1 MGVHRHPVSWLIGV
15 AVLAGVA
22 LFVILETPSHKR
34 GEVEGSGVAGVASRA
49 LPAFDG
55 VDLAGANTVMLHV
68 GAPQAVSIHGD
79 ANLLPLVTTTVRGG
93 TLRIA
98 QARDFNTD
106 APMHV
111 DVTVP
116 VIHMLVISGSGNVTA
131 DGITGDRLTVNVGG
145 AGQISAAGR
154 IDTLEARLSGAGSL
168 RLQRLV
174 SGDAKAFLDGTGEIR
189 LMATRSLDARLEG
202 TGSIVYTGKPRR
214 LRRVV
219 TGTGAI
225 TQGR

>member
-1 MGVHRHPVSWLIGV
+1 MGVHRHPVSWLIGL

-22 LFVILETPSHKR
+22 VLVILETPSHTR
-34 GEVEGSGVAGVASRA
+34 GEVEGSGVPGVESRA
-49 LPAFDG
+49 LSAFDG
-55 VDLAGANTVMLHV
+55 IDLAGANNVNVHV

-79 ANLLPLVTTTVRGG
+79 TNLLTFVTTTVRGG

-98 QARDFNTD
+98 QARDFRTH
-106 APMHV
+106 ASMRV

-116 VIHMLVISGSGNVTA
+116 AVHLLVISGSGNVTA
-131 DGITGDRLTVNVGG
+131 DGITGNRLTVSVDG

-154 IDTLEARLSGAGSL
+154 IETLEARLSGAGSL
-168 RLQRLV
+168 RLRALL
-174 SGDAKAFLDGTGEIR
+174 SSDAKAFLDGTGEIR
-189 LMATRSLDARLEG
+189 LTATRSLDARLEG
-202 TGSIVYTGKPRR
+202 TGSIVYTGNPPR

-225 TQGR
+225 TQAR